1 MKILG
6 INFSNDAAAAL
17 VVDGRRVAASTEE
30 RFSRVKHDA
39 SFPARA
45 TRFCLDYAG
54 ISAADLDAVGF
65 FWNPGAHLEPAL
77 PRLSRTPRH
86 HAEFLYDVPNHI
98 LQIMGQPSVRGITQT
113 LHLDGRDLPI
123 HYVDHHMA
131 HAASALFNAPFDDCA
146 ILTTDGYG
154 ERTST
159 MVARG
164 RGGRIT
170 PLLTVEYPHSIGA
183 LYAALTQYL
192 GFRANSGEGKAMGL
206 SSYGDGA
213 LYDKLR
219 SLVHLTDDGF
229 ELDLSCFSYNMER
242 TRRYTHKLVELFGP
256 ERIPESELDQR
267 HFEVAK
273 ALQLVTEDLLLHMA
287 RIAKERT
294 GATRLAVNG
303 GVALNCVANTRIIRE
318 AGFDE
323 CLFYA
328 AASDAGS
335 SLGAAQYVAHVL
347 HDEPLDP
354 APYSE
359 FLGFGAT
366 EAQVDDAIRRAGAV
380 SETVDH
386 PEALAAQLIAEGA
399 IVGWYQGRT
408 EFGPRALG
416 NRSILADP
424 RRKDMKDILNARV
437 KFREPFRPFAP
448 SCLEEACGELF
459 DSAEPSPYMLRVY
472 DTLPQRLDDLASI
485 THVDGGARV
494 QTVSEAQNG
503 PYYRLIKAFGERTG
517 VPCVLNTSFNIRG
530 EPIVNTADDALRC
543 YLGTDMDY
551 LFILDRLVAKRGKPI
566 PKEERKQ
573 A

>member
-1 MKILG
+1 MNILG

-17 VVDGRRVAASTEE
+17 LVDGRRVAASTEE

-45 TRFCLDYAG
+45 VRFCLAEAG
-54 ISAADLDAVGF
+54 LSAGDLDAVGF
-65 FWNPGAHLEPAL
+65 FWNPGIHLEPSL
-77 PRLSRTPRH
+77 PRLTGAPRH
-86 HAEFLYDVPNHI
+86 HAEYLYSVPGHL
-98 LQIMGQPSVRGITQT
+98 LQILGQPAVRGITQT
-113 LHLDGRDLPI
+113 LHLDGHDLPI

-164 RGGRIT
+164 QGREIT
-170 PLLTVEYPHSIGA
+170 PLVTVEFPHSIGG
-183 LYAALTQYL
+183 LYAAVTQYL
-192 GFRANSGEGKAMGL
+192 GFRPNSGEGKVMGL
-206 SSYGDGA
+206 SSYGEGA
-213 LYDKLR
+213 LYEQMR
-219 SLVHLTDDGF
+219 SLVTLTDEGF
-229 ELDLSCFSYNMER
+229 ELDLSYFSYNMER
-242 TRRYTHKLVELFGP
+242 TRRYTPKLVALFGP
-256 ERIPESELDQR
+256 ERRPESALDER
-267 HFEVAK
+267 HFEVSK

-287 RIAKERT
+287 GIAKSRT
-294 GATRLAVNG
+294 GATNLVVNG

-318 AGFDE
+318 AGFE
-323 CLFYA
+323 KCVFYA

-335 SLGAAQYVAHVL
+335 SLGAAQYVAHVV

-359 FLGFGAT
+359 YLGFGAT
-366 EAQVDDAIRRAGAV
+366 EAQIDDAIRRAGAESRV
-380 SETVDH
+380 VAN
-386 PEALAAQLIAEGA
+386 PEALAAKLIAGGA

-424 RRKDMKDILNARV
+424 SRKDMKDILNARV

-448 SCLEEACGELF
+448 SCIEEACGDLF

-472 DTLPQRLDDLASI
+472 DTLPGRLEDLASI

-494 QTVSEAQNG
+494 QTVTEAENG
-503 PYYRLIKAFGERTG
+503 PYYRLIRAFGEATG
-517 VPCVLNTSFNIRG
+517 IPCVLNTSFNIRG
-530 EPIVNTADDALRC
+530 EPIVNTPDDAVRC

-551 LFILDRLVAKRGKPI
+551 LFVHDRLVAKRGKPF
-566 PKEERKQ
+566 PEETGS
-573 A
+573 

>member
-6 INFSNDAAAAL
+6 INHSNDAAAAL
-17 VVDGRRVAASTEE
+17 LVDGRRIAASTEE
-30 RFSRVKHDA
+30 RFSRIKHDS
-39 SFPARA
+39 SFPSRA
-45 TRFCLDYAG
+45 IRFCLDEAG
-54 ISAADLDAVGF
+54 VTAADIDAVGF

-77 PRLSRTPRH
+77 PRLSNTTRH
-86 HAEFLYDVPNHI
+86 HAEYLYSVPNHL
-98 LQIMGQPSVRGITQT
+98 LQVMGQPAVRGITQT
-113 LHLDGRDLPI
+113 LHLDGKDLPI

-131 HAASALFNAPFDDCA
+131 HACSALFNAPFDDAA

-164 RGGRIT
+164 RGREIT
-170 PLLTVEYPHSIGA
+170 PLLTVEFPHSIGA
-183 LYAALTQYL
+183 LYAAFTQYL
-192 GFRANSGEGKAMGL
+192 GFRPNSGEGKVMGL
-206 SSYGDGA
+206 SSYGEGA
-213 LYDKLR
+213 LYDAVR
-219 SLVHLTDDGF
+219 SLVRLTDDGF
-229 ELDLSCFSYNMER
+229 ELDLSYFSYNMER
-242 TRRYTHKLVELFGP
+242 SRRFTPRLVKLLGP
-256 ERIPESELDQR
+256 ERAPESPLDQR
-267 HFEVAK
+267 HFEVSK
-273 ALQLVTEDLLLHMA
+273 ALQLVTEDLLLHVA
-287 RIAKERT
+287 GIAKERT
-294 GATRLAVNG
+294 GADNLIVNG
-303 GVALNCVANTRIIRE
+303 GVALNCVANTRLIRE
-318 AGFDE
+318 AGFDR
-323 CLFYA
+323 CLFFA

-335 SLGAAQYVAHVL
+335 SLGAAQYVAHVV
-347 HDEPLDP
+347 HDEPIDR

-366 EAQVDDAIRRAGAV
+366 ASQVDDAIRRAGAV
-380 SETVDH
+380 AVRVSD
-386 PEALAAQLIAEGA
+386 PEAMAAQLIAEGA

-424 RRKDMKDILNARV
+424 RSADMKDVLNARV

-448 SCLEEACGELF
+448 SCIEEACGDLF

-472 DTLPQRLDDLASI
+472 DTRAERLDDLRSI

-494 QTVSEAQNG
+494 QTVTEAQNG

-530 EPIVNTADDALRC
+530 EPIVNTPDDALRC

-551 LFILDRLVAKRGKPI
+551 LFLHDRLVAKRGKPI
-566 PKEERKQ
+566 PGAK
-573 A
+573 